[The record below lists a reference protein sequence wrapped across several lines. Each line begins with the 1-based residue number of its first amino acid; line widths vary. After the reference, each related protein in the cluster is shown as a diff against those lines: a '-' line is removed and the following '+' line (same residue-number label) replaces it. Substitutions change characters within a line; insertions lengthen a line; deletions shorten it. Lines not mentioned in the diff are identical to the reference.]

1 MSRTL
6 ADALLQKWQLPLP
19 ATRVVDAIV
28 ARSVERKQPSHE
40 PGSSTSRM
48 TTAGSMIGD
57 KPGKHWWRPTFLLS
71 LLSNAGAPSSPLCC
85 SNRVSLHAPNFSTR
99 QRCPFATPQAS
110 THLQFAEQGI
120 HPASLQRASLAEMNS
135 HQCASCSLASHAH
148 AHARAL
154 GPFSPALILAQS
166 MGKSEAPL
174 VPPSTPFLKF
184 TDPPLKGAS
193 SSLLLSSFLSDTST
207 SLQPFDAAMSAY
219 GHRLACR
226 CKPTCSS
233 RASSCSLSR
242 LLGL

>member
-1 MSRTL
+1 
-6 ADALLQKWQLPLP
+6 
-19 ATRVVDAIV
+19 
-28 ARSVERKQPSHE
+28 
-40 PGSSTSRM
+40 
-48 TTAGSMIGD
+48 
-57 KPGKHWWRPTFLLS
+57 
-71 LLSNAGAPSSPLCC
+71 
-85 SNRVSLHAPNFSTR
+85 
-99 QRCPFATPQAS
+99 
-110 THLQFAEQGI
+110 
-120 HPASLQRASLAEMNS
+120 MNS
-135 HQCASCSLASHAH
+135 HQCASCPLASHAH
-148 AHARAL
+148 AHTRAL

-166 MGKSEAPL
+166 MGKSEDPISLVPL

-193 SSLLLSSFLSDTST
+193 SSLLLPSFLSDTST